1 MGIFKDI
8 KKALK
13 GSKEYQKRKKGK
25 VSKAV
30 KSVAGDV
37 KKAVKG
43 SKKFQKRKKGPISK
57 AVKQVAK
64 DVKSAVKGSG
74 DYQFGV
80 PRGTLKTVAPK
91 KAKTKKGPVY
101 KSKKDYSKAG
111 SPKKTPK
118 FGEAFSSARKAGKKT
133 FTWKGKSY
141 TTKTAD
147 DAKKVAPKPKS
158 IAKPKAITKAKP
170 KAKVKEPI
178 GQSYEVEEPIGQS
191 YEVEEKPKPKY
202 PPATKASRP
211 PRKFKYEGGGKVDSS
226 GLFSFPSTDA
236 RKRGK

>member
-13 GSKEYQKRKKGK
+13 GSKEYQKRKKGPVGK
-25 VSKAV
+25 VV
-30 KSVAGDV
+30 EDV
-37 KKAVKG
+37 KKAAKG

-74 DYQFGV
+74 DYQHGV

-118 FGEAFSSARKAGKKT
+118 FGKAFSSARKAGKKT

-147 DAKKVAPKPKS
+147 DAKKAASKKAPSKPDVRQIVKNIAKSKPK
-158 IAKPKAITKAKP
+158 TKAP
-170 KAKVKEPI
+170 STFEPYVSVEDRPSPLLPEKEK
-178 GQSYEVEEPIGQS
+178 S
-191 YEVEEKPKPKY
+191 KPKY

-211 PRKFKYEGGGKVDSS
+211 PRKFKYEGGGKVEANNPY
-226 GLFSFPSTDA
+226 GWPTKDA
-236 RKRGK
+236 REKK